1 MSKNL
6 YVTALE
12 PQSGMSVVTLGIM
25 EFLVRNL
32 ERVAFFR
39 PIINVSRHADGIDKI
54 LHLIS
59 THYDLK
65 LSYEQMYAFTFDE
78 AQNLISEDKTGQLVE
93 GILTKYKALESEH
106 DFVLCLGT
114 DFESD
119 SSAFEFELNADI
131 ANNLRC
137 PILMIANG
145 YEGSVDGMLKTCKFA
160 IEAFEDKGSSV
171 LAMILNRTPV
181 HLQENISAFLL
192 DSLREKVELIY
203 SIPHDESLEMLT
215 MAEIVAALDG
225 EVIYGQGQLSRLA
238 TRFVVAAMNLQNYLP
253 TLADDD
259 LVITPA
265 DRLDIILGT
274 MAAYRSTNMPNIAG
288 MVLTGY
294 LQPEKTLQD
303 LLEGAEGLVPI
314 VKVEDDTF
322 STASKIK
329 AIRNYI
335 TPESTRKIAT
345 ALGLFEAN
353 VDTTAL
359 RKRIIRFSSL
369 YTSPKMFEFGL
380 IKRARTNK
388 QVIVLPEGEE
398 ERILRAAEILVHRDA
413 VNIILLGRSK
423 AILKKIVD
431 YGLSLTGIEIIDPIQ
446 SEHFEDYAATY
457 YELRRHKG
465 ITPDNARDVMSG
477 VNHFGTMMVYKGH
490 ADGMVSGSVHSTLQ
504 TVRPALEFVKTKPG
518 STIMSGVFFMCLED
532 RVLAYADCAVNPRP
546 TAEQLAEIAIETSKT
561 ARLFGINPLVAM
573 LSYSSGSSGKGEEVD
588 KVKKAT
594 EIAHKLAPEL
604 MLEGPIQ
611 YDAAVD
617 ATVAKTKMPESS
629 VAGKATVFIFPDLN
643 TGNNTYKAVQ
653 RSAGAVAIGPIM
665 QGLNKPV
672 NDLSRGCLIPDIVNT
687 VAITAIQAQAEKGLM

>member
-413 VNIILLGRSK
+413 VKIILLGRSK

>member
-413 VNIILLGRSK
+413 VKIILLGRSK

-490 ADGMVSGSVHSTLQ
+490 ADGMVSGSLHSALQ
-504 TVRPALEFVKTKPG
+504 AIRLALEFIAKKKPSPG
-518 STIMSGVFFMCLED
+518 STIMPRVFFMCL
-532 RVLAYADCAVNPRP
+532 LPGRP
-546 TAEQLAEIAIETSKT
+546 C
-561 ARLFGINPLVAM
+561 ARLCRLRCQPQ
-573 LSYSSGSSGKGEEVD
+573 
-588 KVKKAT
+588 
-594 EIAHKLAPEL
+594 AHCR
-604 MLEGPIQ
+604 
-611 YDAAVD
+611 AAGGD
-617 ATVAKTKMPESS
+617 
-629 VAGKATVFIFPDLN
+629 
-643 TGNNTYKAVQ
+643 
-653 RSAGAVAIGPIM
+653 
-665 QGLNKPV
+665 
-672 NDLSRGCLIPDIVNT
+672 CH
-687 VAITAIQAQAEKGLM
+687 

>member
-39 PIINVSRHADGIDKI
+39 PIINTSRHADGIDKT

-59 THYDLK
+59 TYYDLK
-65 LSYEQMYAFTFDE
+65 ISYEQMYAFTFDE
-78 AQNLISEDKTGQLVE
+78 AQNLISENKTGQLVE

-131 ANNLRC
+131 ANNLSC

-145 YEGSVDGMLKTCKFA
+145 YEGSVDGLLKTCKFA
-160 IEAFEDKGSSV
+160 VEAFEEKGSSV
-171 LAMILNRTPV
+171 LAIILNRTPLY
-181 HLQENISAFLL
+181 LQKSLTGSLL
-192 DSLREKVELIY
+192 DNLRKKVELIY
-203 SIPHDESLEMLT
+203 SIPHEEFLEMLT

-225 EVIYGQGQLSRLA
+225 EVIYGKGQLSRLV

-294 LQPEKTLQD
+294 VQTDKTLQD
-303 LLEGAEGLVPI
+303 LLEGVEGLVPI

-335 TPESTRKIAT
+335 TPESSRKIAT

-353 VDTTAL
+353 VETTAL
-359 RKRIIRFSSL
+359 RKKIIRFSSL
-369 YTSPKMFEFGL
+369 FTSPKMFEFGL
-380 IKRARTNK
+380 MKRARANK

-398 ERILRAAEILVHRDA
+398 ERILRAAEILIHRDA
-413 VNIILLGRSK
+413 VNIILLGSPK
-423 AILKKIVD
+423 VILKKIVD
-431 YGLSLTGIEIIDPIQ
+431 YGLSLTGVKIIDPMQ
-446 SEHFEDYAATY
+446 SEHFDDYADTY
-457 YELRRHKG
+457 YQLRQHKG

-546 TAEQLAEIAIETSKT
+546 NAEQLAEIAIETSKT
-561 ARLFGINPLVAM
+561 AKLFGINPLVAM

-588 KVKKAT
+588 KVKRAT
-594 EIAHKLAPEL
+594 EIAHELAPDL

-617 ATVAKTKMPESS
+617 AKVAKTKMPESN

-653 RSAGAVAIGPIM
+653 RSAGAVAIGPVM

-687 VAITAIQAQAEKGLM
+687 VAITAIQAQAEKGLL

>member
-12 PQSGMSVVTLGIM
+12 PQSGISMVTLGIM

-39 PIINVSRHADGIDKI
+39 PIINTSRHMDGIDKTI
-54 LHLIS
+54 HLIS
-59 THYDLK
+59 THHDLK
-65 LSYEQMYAFTFDE
+65 ISYDQMYAFTFDE
-78 AQNLISEDKTGQLVE
+78 AQSLITGHKTGQLVE
-93 GILTKYKALESEH
+93 GILTKYKSLESEH

-119 SSAFEFELNADI
+119 SAAFEFDLNVDI
-131 ANNLRC
+131 ANNLSC
-137 PILMIANG
+137 PVLMVANAH
-145 YEGSVDGMLKTCKFA
+145 EGSVDGMLKTCTFA

-171 LAMILNRTPV
+171 LAMILNRTPR
-181 HLQENISAFLL
+181 HLQGTLPGILREN
-192 DSLREKVELIY
+192 LREKVELIY
-203 SIPHDESLEMLT
+203 SIPQEESLEMLT
-215 MAEIVAALDG
+215 MAEIVSALDA
-225 EVIYGQGQLSRLA
+225 EIIHGQDQLSRLV

-274 MAAYRSTNMPNIAG
+274 MAAYRSSSMPNIAG

-294 LQPEKTLQD
+294 LQTEKTLRD
-303 LLEGAEGLVPI
+303 LLEGAEGLVPM

-322 STASKIK
+322 STALKIK

-335 TPESTRKIAT
+335 TPESSRKIAT

-353 VDTTAL
+353 VATTAL
-359 RKRIIRFSSL
+359 RKKIIRFSSL

-380 IKRARTNK
+380 IKRARAYK

-398 ERILRAAEILVHRDA
+398 ERILQAAEILIHRDA
-413 VNIILLGRSK
+413 VDIILLGRPK
-423 AILKKIVD
+423 IILNKIVEL
-431 YGLSLTGIEIIDPIQ
+431 GLSLGDIEIIDPTH
-446 SEHFEDYAATY
+446 SEHFDDYSTTY
-457 YELRRHKG
+457 YQLRRHKG

-490 ADGMVSGSVHSTLQ
+490 ADGMVSGAVHSTLQ

-546 TAEQLAEIAIETSKT
+546 DAEQLAEIAIETSKT
-561 ARLFGINPLVAM
+561 AKLFGINPLVAM
-573 LSYSSGSSGKGEEVD
+573 LSYSSGTSGRGKEVD

-594 EIAHKLAPEL
+594 EIAHELAPDL

-617 ATVAKTKMPESS
+617 ARVARTKMPESK

-665 QGLNKPV
+665 QGLSKPV

-687 VAITAIQAQAEKGLM
+687 VAITAIQAQADKGLI

>member
-398 ERILRAAEILVHRDA
+398 ERILRAAEILIHRDA
-413 VNIILLGRSK
+413 VKIILLGRSK

>member
-12 PQSGMSVVTLGIM
+12 SQSGMSVVTLGIM

-39 PIINVSRHADGIDKI
+39 PIINTSRHADGIDKT

-59 THYDLK
+59 TYYDLK
-65 LSYEQMYAFTFDE
+65 LSYDQMYAFTFDE
-78 AQNLISEDKTGQLVE
+78 AQSLISEHKTGQLVE

-119 SSAFEFELNADI
+119 SAAFEFDLNADI

-171 LAMILNRTPV
+171 LAIILNRTPL
-181 HLQENISAFLL
+181 HLQKNLPGILLEN
-192 DSLREKVELIY
+192 LREKVALIY
-203 SIPHDESLEMLT
+203 SIPLEESLEMLT

-225 EVIYGQGQLSRLA
+225 EVIYGEDQLSRLV

-253 TLADDD
+253 TLANDD

-288 MVLTGY
+288 MVLTGS
-294 LQPEKTLQD
+294 LQTEKTLQD
-303 LLEGAEGLVPI
+303 LLGGVEGLIPI

-353 VDTTAL
+353 VATTAL
-359 RKRIIRFSSL
+359 RKKIIRFSSMF
-369 YTSPKMFEFGL
+369 TSPKMFEFGL
-380 IKRARTNK
+380 IKRARANK

-398 ERILRAAEILVHRDA
+398 ERILRAAEILIHRDA
-413 VNIILLGRSK
+413 VNIILLGKSK
-423 AILKKIVD
+423 VILKKIVD
-431 YGLSLTGIEIIDPIQ
+431 YGLSLTGVEIIDPTQ
-446 SEHFEDYAATY
+446 SEHFDDYAATY
-457 YELRRHKG
+457 YQLRRHKG

-477 VNHFGTMMVYKGH
+477 VSHFGTMMVYKGH
-490 ADGMVSGSVHSTLQ
+490 ADGMVSGAVHSTLQ

-546 TAEQLAEIAIETSKT
+546 NAEQLAEIAIETSKT
-561 ARLFGINPLVAM
+561 AKLFGVNPLVAM

-588 KVKKAT
+588 KVKRAT
-594 EIAHKLAPEL
+594 EIARELAPEL

-617 ATVAKTKMPESS
+617 AKVAKTKMPESN

-687 VAITAIQAQAEKGLM
+687 VAITAIQAQAEKELI